1 MAMDRR
7 SLSTDFAKRP
17 AQGLTRHLLPAGLIL
32 LGLIPALAGVAR
44 LVGLATG
51 GSLMPDHARFSAHPL
66 ATGLHVVS
74 APLYCILGALQFS
87 PALRDHATSWH
98 RRAGRVLAPA
108 GIAAALSGMWL
119 TFALTPAL
127 HDSVALRLM
136 RVGVGSAMV
145 ASIALGV
152 IAIRARNVAAHRRWM
167 TRAYA
172 LGIAAGTQAFVLIPQ
187 LLLGVVETDTSYAV
201 SMAAGW
207 LINWAVAEWA
217 IARSAPH
224 PALRGRA
231 A

>member
-1 MAMDRR
+1 MARR
-7 SLSTDFAKRP
+7 SLSTHYTTTA
-17 AQGLTRHLLPAGLIL
+17 AHGLTRYLLPAGLIV

-51 GSLMPDHARFSAHPL
+51 GSLMPDHARFAAHPL
-66 ATGLHVVS
+66 ATGVHVVS
-74 APLYCILGALQFS
+74 APFYCIVGALQFS
-87 PALRDHATSWH
+87 PALRDRRASWH
-98 RRAGRVLAPA
+98 RRAGRLLAPA

-119 TFALTPAL
+119 TFALTPAV

-145 ASIALGV
+145 AFITFGIV
-152 IAIRARNVAAHRRWM
+152 AISARDVATHRRFM

-201 SMAAGW
+201 SMGAGW
-207 LINWAVAEWA
+207 LINGAVAEWA
-217 IARSAPH
+217 IARSARPQT
-224 PALRGRA
+224 
-231 A
+231 